1 MNKNDKD
8 SYQQIDYSI
17 KIDSKKFPK
26 LMQNTMQTLEEY
38 DRNGDWIMYDGLALG
53 LESFAKSVKNLKYKF
68 EDVIKYWQEQR
79 LESKE
84 DYMNILENFSV
95 LFAYNSGAIEN
106 NKITYYDTKEIFSRG
121 KVINYTGDLKTLIEI
136 NNQKDCY
143 NYILSKVVLKS
154 PISEEWIKKV
164 HKILIKGIYDN
175 ISEKY
180 DYVPE
185 INGVVPL
192 IDNVQ
197 NKMRKLIE
205 KINSTKLKDNEEIIK
220 MAAYAHNVIEKIQ
233 PFTSGNGRIGRVLVN
248 YFLMINDLPPIII
261 YNEDKKYYYLALEK
275 FTTKEDISLT
285 VEFLKYEMAKT
296 WEKTLDRKY
305 QVNKLRKKKLCD
317 YLEN

>member
-1 MNKNDKD
+1 M
-8 SYQQIDYSI
+8 I
-17 KIDSKKFPK
+17 
-26 LMQNTMQTLEEY
+26 
-38 DRNGDWIMYDGLALG
+38 
-53 LESFAKSVKNLKYKF
+53 NLKYKY
-68 EDVIKYWQEQR
+68 EDVIKYWQEQK

-106 NKITYYDTKEIFSRG
+106 DKITYYDTKEIFNSG

-164 HKILIKGIYDN
+164 HKILTKDTYD
-175 ISEKY
+175 KRLGKYKAY
-180 DYVPE
+180 DYVTE
-185 INGVVPL
+185 INGGYSSVE
-192 IDNVQ
+192 NVQ
-197 NKMRKLIE
+197 NNMRKLIE
-205 KINSTKLKDNEEIIK
+205 KINSIKPQDNEEIIK

-233 PFTSGNGRIGRVLVN
+233 PFTFGNELIERVLVN

-275 FTTKEDISLT
+275 FTTKEDISLI
-285 VEFLKYEMAKT
+285 VEFLKYEMIKT

>member
-1 MNKNDKD
+1 MKD
-8 SYQQIDYSI
+8 
-17 KIDSKKFPK
+17 
-26 LMQNTMQTLEEY
+26 
-38 DRNGDWIMYDGLALG
+38 
-53 LESFAKSVKNLKYKF
+53 LKYKF
-68 EDVIKYWQEQR
+68 EDVIKYWQEQK

-84 DYMNILENFSV
+84 EYMNILENFSV
-95 LFAYNSGAIEN
+95 LFAYNSGAIKN
-106 NKITYYDTKEIFSRG
+106 DKITYYDTKEIFNRG

-143 NYILSKVVLKS
+143 NYILSKVTLKS

-164 HKILIKGIYDN
+164 HKILTKDTYDKRLGEYKN
-175 ISEKY
+175 N
-180 DYVPE
+180 DYITE
-185 INGVVPL
+185 INGSYSS
-192 IDNVQ
+192 IDSVQ
-197 NKMRKLIE
+197 NNMKKLIE

-233 PFTSGNGRIGRVLVN
+233 PFTSGNGRIGRVLAN
-248 YFLMINDLPPIII
+248 YILMINDLPPIII
-261 YNEDKKYYYLALEK
+261 YNEDKKYYYAALEK

>member
-1 MNKNDKD
+1 MKD
-8 SYQQIDYSI
+8 
-17 KIDSKKFPK
+17 
-26 LMQNTMQTLEEY
+26 
-38 DRNGDWIMYDGLALG
+38 
-53 LESFAKSVKNLKYKF
+53 LKYKF
-68 EDVIKYWQEQR
+68 EDVIKYWQEQK

-84 DYMNILENFSV
+84 EYMNILENFSV
-95 LFAYNSGAIEN
+95 LFAYNSGAIKN
-106 NKITYYDTKEIFSRG
+106 DKITYYDTKEIFNRG

-143 NYILSKVVLKS
+143 NYILSKVTLKS

-164 HKILIKGIYDN
+164 HKILTKDTYDKRLGEYKN
-175 ISEKY
+175 N
-180 DYVPE
+180 DYITE
-185 INGVVPL
+185 INGSYSS
-192 IDNVQ
+192 IDSVQ
-197 NKMRKLIE
+197 NNMKKLIE

-233 PFTSGNGRIGRVLVN
+233 PFTSGNGLIGRILVN

-275 FTTKEDISLT
+275 FTTKEDISLM
-285 VEFLKYEMAKT
+285 VEFLKYEMTKT

-317 YLEN
+317 YLEIKQ

>member
-1 MNKNDKD
+1 M
-8 SYQQIDYSI
+8 I
-17 KIDSKKFPK
+17 
-26 LMQNTMQTLEEY
+26 
-38 DRNGDWIMYDGLALG
+38 
-53 LESFAKSVKNLKYKF
+53 NLKYKY
-68 EDVIKYWQEQR
+68 EDVIKYWQEQK

-84 DYMNILENFSV
+84 EYMNILENFSV

-106 NKITYYDTKEIFSRG
+106 DKITYYDTKEIFNSG

-143 NYILSKVVLKS
+143 NYVLSKVTLKS
-154 PISEEWIKKV
+154 P
-164 HKILIKGIYDN
+164 KILTKDTYDKRLGEYKN
-175 ISEKY
+175 N
-180 DYVPE
+180 DYITE
-185 INGVVPL
+185 INGGYSSV
-192 IDNVQ
+192 DSVQ
-197 NKMRKLIE
+197 NNMKKLIE

-233 PFTSGNGRIGRVLVN
+233 PFTSGNGRIGRVLAN
-248 YFLMINDLPPIII
+248 YILMINDLPPIII
-261 YNEDKKYYYLALEK
+261 YNEDKKYYYAALEK

>member
-1 MNKNDKD
+1 MNKNVKD

-17 KIDSKKFPK
+17 KIDSSKFPK
-26 LMQNTMQTLEEY
+26 LMQNTMKTLEEY
-38 DRNGDWIMYDGLALG
+38 NRNGDWIMYDGLALG

-84 DYMNILENFSV
+84 DYMNTLENFSV

-106 NKITYYDTKEIFSRG
+106 DKITYYDTKEIFNSG

-143 NYILSKVVLKS
+143 NYILSKVALKL
-154 PISEEWIKKV
+154 PVSEELVKKV

-185 INGVVPL
+185 INGVGPL

-205 KINSTKLKDNEEIIK
+205 KINSTKLKDNEAIIK
-220 MAAYAHNVIEKIQ
+220 MAAYAYNVIEKIQ

>member
-26 LMQNTMQTLEEY
+26 LMQNKMQTLEEY

-261 YNEDKKYYYLALEK
+261 YNEDKKYYYAALKK
-275 FTTKEDISLT
+275 FNTEEDISLM
-285 VEFLKYEMAKT
+285 VEFLKYEMTKT

-305 QVNKLRKKKLCD
+305 QANDLRKKKLCD

>member
-1 MNKNDKD
+1 MKD
-8 SYQQIDYSI
+8 
-17 KIDSKKFPK
+17 
-26 LMQNTMQTLEEY
+26 
-38 DRNGDWIMYDGLALG
+38 
-53 LESFAKSVKNLKYKF
+53 LKYKY

-106 NKITYYDTKEIFSRG
+106 DKITYYDTNEIFSRG

-143 NYILSKVVLKS
+143 NYILSKVTLKS

-164 HKILIKGIYDN
+164 HKILTKDTYDKRLGEYKN
-175 ISEKY
+175 N
-180 DYVPE
+180 DYITK
-185 INGVVPL
+185 INDGYSSV
-192 IDNVQ
+192 DSVQ
-197 NKMRKLIE
+197 NNMKKLIE
-205 KINSTKLKDNEEIIK
+205 KINSIKLKDYEEIIK
-220 MAAYAHNVIEKIQ
+220 MVAYAHNVIEKIQ
-233 PFTSGNGRIGRVLVN
+233 PFTSENGLIGRVLVN

-275 FTTKEDISLT
+275 FTTKEDINLM
-285 VEFLKYEMAKT
+285 VEFLKYEMIKT

>member
-1 MNKNDKD
+1 MKD
-8 SYQQIDYSI
+8 
-17 KIDSKKFPK
+17 
-26 LMQNTMQTLEEY
+26 
-38 DRNGDWIMYDGLALG
+38 
-53 LESFAKSVKNLKYKF
+53 LKYKF
-68 EDVIKYWQEQR
+68 EDVIKYWQEQK

-84 DYMNILENFSV
+84 EYMNILENFSV

-106 NKITYYDTKEIFSRG
+106 DKITYYDTKEIFSRG

-143 NYILSKVVLKS
+143 NYILSKVTLKL
-154 PISEEWIKKV
+154 PVSEELVKKV
-164 HKILIKGIYDN
+164 HKILIKGTYDN
-175 ISEKY
+175 IPEKY

-185 INGVVPL
+185 INEVGPS

-205 KINSTKLKDNEEIIK
+205 KINSIKLKDNEEIIK

-233 PFTSGNGRIGRVLVN
+233 PFASGNGRIGRVLAN
-248 YFLMINDLPPIII
+248 YILMINDLPPIII
-261 YNEDKKYYYLALEK
+261 YNEDKKYYYAALEK
-275 FTTKEDISLT
+275 FDTKEDISSM
-285 VEFLKYEMAKT
+285 VEFFKNEMAKT

-317 YLEN
+317 YLGN

>member
-1 MNKNDKD
+1 MKD
-8 SYQQIDYSI
+8 
-17 KIDSKKFPK
+17 
-26 LMQNTMQTLEEY
+26 
-38 DRNGDWIMYDGLALG
+38 
-53 LESFAKSVKNLKYKF
+53 LKYKF
-68 EDVIKYWQEQR
+68 EDVIKYWQEQK

-84 DYMNILENFSV
+84 EYMNILENFSV
-95 LFAYNSGAIEN
+95 LFAYNSGAIGNDE
-106 NKITYYDTKEIFSRG
+106 ITYYDTKEIFNRG

-143 NYILSKVVLKS
+143 NYILSKVTLKS

-164 HKILIKGIYDN
+164 HKILTKDTYDKRLGEYKN
-175 ISEKY
+175 N
-180 DYVPE
+180 DYITE
-185 INGVVPL
+185 INGSYSS
-192 IDNVQ
+192 IDSVQ
-197 NKMRKLIE
+197 NNMKKLIE

-233 PFTSGNGRIGRVLVN
+233 PFASGNGRIGRILVN

-261 YNEDKKYYYLALEK
+261 YNEDKKYYYAALEK
-275 FTTKEDISLT
+275 FTTKEDISLM
-285 VEFLKYEMAKT
+285 VVFLKYEMTKT

>member
-1 MNKNDKD
+1 MKD
-8 SYQQIDYSI
+8 
-17 KIDSKKFPK
+17 
-26 LMQNTMQTLEEY
+26 
-38 DRNGDWIMYDGLALG
+38 
-53 LESFAKSVKNLKYKF
+53 LKYKF
-68 EDVIKYWQEQR
+68 EDVIKYWQEQK

-84 DYMNILENFSV
+84 EYMNILENFSV
-95 LFAYNSGAIEN
+95 LFAYNSVAIKNE
-106 NKITYYDTKEIFSRG
+106 KITYYDTKEIFNRG

-143 NYILSKVVLKS
+143 NYILSKVTLKS

-164 HKILIKGIYDN
+164 HKILTKDTYDKRLGEYKN
-175 ISEKY
+175 N
-180 DYVPE
+180 DYITE
-185 INGVVPL
+185 INGSYSS
-192 IDNVQ
+192 IDSVQ
-197 NKMRKLIE
+197 NNMKKLIE

-233 PFTSGNGRIGRVLVN
+233 PFASGNGRIGRVLAN
-248 YFLMINDLPPIII
+248 YILMINDLPPIII
-261 YNEDKKYYYLALEK
+261 YNEDKKYYYAALEK

-317 YLEN
+317 YLENLAIKKKALSLSKLSKIYKNEDTYDYTIDREFP